1 MPPVVVSDFVQRR
14 RINRPPLPHGVGLY
28 GGEMYLVLTSYFH
41 TQITHDRVINFAHRR
56 LVLKRLR
63 RTLPRG
69 IVVVENHDVV
79 VNVPALGIS
88 MGGDKVWA
96 IGRHPLRQLHASA
109 VYPGYVCLI
118 VATELFWR
126 KTLRDKKRL
135 ILPSRSSAVHPV
147 KPFRAPGPRRGC
159 RIERE
164 MRHVCRA
171 LILFPRVHTPAVGG
185 INHRTHS
192 VRRP

>member
-79 VNVPALGIS
+79 VNVPALSIS
-88 MGGDKVWA
+88 MGGDKVRA
-96 IGRHPLRQLHASA
+96 IRSHFLRQFHAGTVNPS
-109 VYPGYVCLI
+109 YVRLTI
-118 VATELFWR
+118 TAELFWR
-126 KTLRDKKRL
+126 KALRNQKGL
-135 ILPSRSSAVHPV
+135 IFALCSCPMNPV
-147 KPFRAPGPRRGC
+147 ESLRAPGLGSRC
-159 RIERE
+159 RIQ
-164 MRHVCRA
+164 
-171 LILFPRVHTPAVGG
+171 
-185 INHRTHS
+185 
-192 VRRP
+192 